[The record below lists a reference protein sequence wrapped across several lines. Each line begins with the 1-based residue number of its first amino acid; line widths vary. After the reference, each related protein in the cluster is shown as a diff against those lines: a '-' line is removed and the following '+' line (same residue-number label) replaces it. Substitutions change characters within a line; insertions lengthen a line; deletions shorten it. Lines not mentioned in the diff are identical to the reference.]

1 MRLDEDCVRDI
12 LLVTE
17 KYSSFAYPV
26 NKETYLKELE
36 NKYTEQKILYH
47 IRQCAWS
54 KLLIGYKELD
64 AGIEVSDLS
73 PGGHNFL
80 SDTRRDTNWN
90 RTKEIARNAGSTSI
104 GTLRD
109 IASQVIAELIS
120 NQFK

>member
-12 LLVTE
+12 LFVTE
-17 KYSSFAYPV
+17 KYSSFSYPV
-26 NKETYLKELE
+26 NEETYFKELE
-36 NKYTEQKILYH
+36 EKYTEQKIIYH

-54 KLLIGYKELD
+54 KLLFGYKELD
-64 AGIEVSDLS
+64 DGIEVTDLS

-90 RTKEIARNAGSTSI
+90 KTKEIARNAGSTSI
-104 GTLRD
+104 STLKD